1 MNYTD
6 QIAPELKKYA
16 KSVPFN
22 RQLIS
27 CVPWEKLFVRHM
39 IRKGVISQFD

>member
-22 RQLIS
+22 RQLVSVCNIYQADS
-27 CVPWEKLFVRHM
+27 RLPQIELY
-39 IRKGVISQFD
+39 